1 VTSSTGLRAV
11 ALAGVALCALA
22 VALALSHRSG
32 EEDALPEAAGQWY
45 PGLAAPYTPSK
56 PTKSACGVLIDAKTE
71 GVAHAVLPCGVKIY
85 VRYGG
90 REVLTQVIDRGG
102 VAPGREFDV
111 TQALAKVL
119 RLQGT
124 QTIEWRFA
132 R

>member
-1 VTSSTGLRAV
+1 MTSGTGLRAV

-22 VALALSHRSG
+22 VALAISQRSST
-32 EEDALPEAAGQWY
+32 EEALPEGAGQWY
-45 PGLAAPYTPSK
+45 PALAAPYTPSK
-56 PTKSACGVLIDAKTE
+56 PAKSACGVTIGAKTE

-85 VRYGG
+85 LRYGG

-124 QTIEWRFA
+124 QPLEWRFA